1 MSNTTDTPYA
11 LASAEEQKRRNTLLS
26 EPHIKPLTEYLRQVN
41 EAMGVEYEMPKFD
54 PCDGGIHARALFLLE
69 APGPKAVGSA
79 FISRNNPDPTA
90 RNMCNFLANA
100 NIPRHDTLLWNIVPW
115 YIGDKNTETGRSR
128 IRPANRQDIVTALPY
143 LETLIQLLS
152 NLEII
157 VLAGGKAQS
166 ASKDIAKITS
176 VTQINTCHASNLAL
190 NGKPE
195 RRTELA
201 ASFAHIAQM
210 LGYAK

>member
-1 MSNTTDTPYA
+1 MSNTTDAPYA
-11 LASAEEQKRRNTLLS
+11 LASADEQKRRNTLIS
-26 EPHIKPLTEYLRQVN
+26 EPHMKPLTEYLQQVRTT
-41 EAMGVEYEMPKFD
+41 MGTEYEMPMFD
-54 PCDGGIHARALFLLE
+54 PCDGGINARVLFLLE
-69 APGPKAVGSA
+69 APGPKAVDSA

-90 RNMCNFLANA
+90 QNMCNFLANA

-128 IRPANRQDIVTALPY
+128 IRSANRQDIVTALPY
-143 LETLIQLLS
+143 LETLIQLLPH
-152 NLEII
+152 LEII

-176 VTQINTCHASNLAL
+176 IMQINTCHASNLAL

-195 RRTELA
+195 RRAELA
-201 ASFAHIAQM
+201 TSFARIAQM
-210 LGYAK
+210 LGYAE